1 MNIMTSRKKVH
12 TSESIIRIPPN
23 KYIHVLDNNA
33 NLRSIVEGP
42 FTFVKKEHEIVIKG
56 PEDMI
61 VLPPDNYCIVSNPVV
76 RDSEGNP
83 VLSKF
88 GEYQLRLGRQE
99 IRRSEDFPEPFP
111 LYPGEEL
118 EKDTTPYRV
127 VETNTALV
135 IKAIRDFDNMHAGDK
150 WLVKGPKVYIPKIE
164 EEIEKE
170 ISASII
176 KQNQALKI
184 RALRDTTINGVERK
198 AGEVW
203 LEREQGAYLPSV
215 DEEVVNSIEGKVLT
229 DKKALHLR
237 ATADFV
243 DHYGITRKA
252 GEEWLVTKNMAE
264 VHIRDVYED
273 IVGEIRL
280 TTLAKNQYCVVLN
293 PVDKNGFPQFG
304 KHELRRGETTFFLK
318 PWEKLKDGIQM
329 ARVLSEHQSL
339 LLQARE
345 NIKEDGVL
353 RLSGM
358 KWVVRG
364 PREYIPPAEVDI
376 VEERESIPLDENEG
390 IYVRNIKTGEVR
402 IVKNT
407 VYMLTSD
414 EVLWEK
420 DLSDEVE
427 ELLSFQASGSGFA
440 PVVVSDS
447 GDRSYTK
454 KKPAAYKRDKTRA
467 ITFRAPHNS
476 AVQLFDYKS
485 KQSRIVFGPDLVMLE
500 PYEEITV
507 LRLSGDVPK
516 RENQLKN
523 LALLLGPDFMTD
535 QIIVETSD
543 HARLY
548 LRLAYSWKFDI
559 DKSKPETYSNI
570 FSVSDFVG
578 EACKSLASRIRGV
591 VSGETFEQFHKRSS
605 EIIQQAVFKKD
616 EQGNKIPFLIKTNN
630 LVITSVDIQGV
641 EPVEE
646 STRKSLEMS
655 VKLSIDIT
663 TKTQEDK
670 AKHEAERLEQ
680 QAKGERDKQA
690 IDDEAEAEKKRIT
703 LYMLQAESASVET
716 TGKALAL
723 AKAKAEAAEIDGT
736 AEVQQATLHVN
747 ALKITRDAELDLTRS
762 RYEAEVA
769 HKKAMNELEIDTNKK
784 LAEIEAEKFSRTISA
799 IGQTTLV
806 SMAKAGPETQARL
819 LKGLGLKGYMIV
831 DAKNPINLFNTAQS
845 MIQAP
850 MNTQNP

>member
-1 MNIMTSRKKVH
+1 MATRKKGHV
-12 TSESIIRIPPN
+12 TDSIIRIPPN
-23 KYIHVLDNNA
+23 KYIHVLDNNE
-33 NLRSIVEGP
+33 NLRRIVEGP
-42 FTFVKKEHEIVIKG
+42 CTFVKKEHEILLKG

-61 VLPPDNYCIVSNPVV
+61 VLPPGNYCVVSNPVV
-76 RDSEGNP
+76 RDEGGKP
-83 VLSKF
+83 VLNKY
-88 GEYQLRLGRQE
+88 GEYQIRQGREE
-99 IRRSEDFPEPFP
+99 IRQSEQFPEPFP

-118 EKDTTPYRV
+118 EKPTTPYRI
-127 VETNTALV
+127 VETNMGLI
-135 IKAIRDFDNMHAGDK
+135 IKALRDFDDKHAGDR
-150 WLVKGPKVYIPKIE
+150 WLFKGPGVYIPKIQ

-184 RALRDTTINGVERK
+184 RTLRDTTVKGIKRK

-215 DEEVVNSIEGKVLT
+215 DEEIITSIEGKVLT
-229 DKKALHLR
+229 DKKALHLK
-237 ATADFV
+237 ATANFK
-243 DHYGITRKA
+243 DHYGIERRA
-252 GEEWLVTKNMAE
+252 GEEWLVTKEMAE

-280 TTLAKNQYCVVLN
+280 TTLARNQYCIVVN
-293 PVDKNGFPQFG
+293 PVDAKGIPQFG
-304 KHELRRGETTFFLK
+304 KCELRRGEATFFLK
-318 PWEKLKDGIQM
+318 PGESLKDGIQS

-345 NIKEDGVL
+345 DLKEDDEVKK
-353 RLSGM
+353 SGM

-364 PREYIPPAEVDI
+364 PREYIPPAEVSI
-376 VEERESIPLDENEG
+376 LEERESIPLDENEG

-407 VYMLTSD
+407 VYMLTS
-414 EVLWEK
+414 EEILWEK
-420 DLSDEVE
+420 ELSDEVE

-440 PVVVSDS
+440 PVFVSDS
-447 GDRSYTK
+447 GDRSYAK
-454 KKPAAYKRDKTRA
+454 KKPVAYKRNKTRA

-476 AVQLFDYKS
+476 AVQLFDYKA
-485 KQSRIVFGPDLVMLE
+485 KKSRIVFGPDLVILE

-559 DKSKPETYSNI
+559 DKSRPETYNNI

-578 EACKSLASRIRGV
+578 EACKSLASRIRGA

-616 EQGNKIPFLIKTNN
+616 ENGNRIPFLIKTNN
-630 LVITSVDIQGV
+630 LLITSVDIQGV

-690 IDDEAEAEKKRIT
+690 IDDEAEAEKKRIK
-703 LYMLQAESASVET
+703 LYQLQAESDSVET

-723 AKAKAEAAEIDGT
+723 ARAKAEAAEIDGK
-736 AEVQQATLHVN
+736 AEVKQAELQVN
-747 ALKITRDAELDLTRS
+747 ALKITQQAELELAKS
-762 RYEAEVA
+762 RYEAEIL
-769 HKKAMNELEIDTNKK
+769 HKKAMIDLEVETNKK
-784 LAEIEAEKFSRTISA
+784 LAEIEAEKFQKTIESL
-799 IGQTTLV
+799 GQKTLV
-806 SMAKAGPETQARL
+806 EMARAGPETQAKL
-819 LKGLGLKGYMIV
+819 LKGLGLKGYMII
-831 DAKNPINLFNTAQS
+831 DAKNPINLFNTAQG
-845 MIQAP
+845 MINAP
-850 MNTQNP
+850 VPPQNHMPE

>member
-1 MNIMTSRKKVH
+1 MNIMTSRRKVH
-12 TSESIIRIPPN
+12 TSDSIIRIPPN

-33 NLRSIVEGP
+33 NIRSLVEGP
-42 FTFVKKEHEIVIKG
+42 FTFVKKEHEIVLRG

-61 VLPPDNYCIVSNPVV
+61 VLPPSNYCIVSNPVV
-76 RDSEGNP
+76 RDAQGKPTLN
-83 VLSKF
+83 KYN
-88 GEYQLRLGRQE
+88 EYHLKLGRQE

-118 EKDTTPYRV
+118 EKDTTPYRI
-127 VETNTALV
+127 VENNIALV
-135 IKAIRDFDNMHAGDK
+135 IKAIRDFSDKHAGDR
-150 WLVKGPKVYIPKIE
+150 WLFKGPGVYVPNIE
-164 EEIEKE
+164 EEIDKE

-184 RALRDTTINGVERK
+184 RAVKDTIINGVNRK

-215 DEEVVNSIEGKVLT
+215 DEEIITSVEGKVLT

-237 ATADFV
+237 ASADFI
-243 DHYGITRKA
+243 DHYGTERKA
-252 GEEWLVTKNMAE
+252 GEEWLVTKGMAE

-293 PVDKNGFPQFG
+293 PVDEKGFPQFG
-304 KHELRRGETTFFLK
+304 KQELRRGEATFFLK

-345 NIKEDGVL
+345 DIKEDGVP
-353 RLSGM
+353 RCSGT
-358 KWVVRG
+358 KWIVRG

-376 VEERESIPLDENEG
+376 LEERESIPLDENEG

-407 VYMLTSD
+407 VYMLTYD

-420 DLSDEVE
+420 ELSDEVE

-447 GDRSYTK
+447 GDRSYAK

-507 LRLSGDVPK
+507 LSLSGDVPK

-548 LRLAYSWKFDI
+548 LRLVYSWRFGI
-559 DKSKPETYSNI
+559 DKKNPETYSNI

-616 EQGNKIPFLIKTNN
+616 GEGNKIPFLIKTNN

-703 LYMLQAESASVET
+703 LYELQAESSSVET

-723 AKAKAEAAEIDGT
+723 AKAKAKAAEIDGE
-736 AEVQQATLHVN
+736 AEVKQAILHAN
-747 ALKITRDAELDLTRS
+747 ALRVTQETELELTRT

-769 HKKAMNELEIDTNKK
+769 HKKSMIELEIETKKK
-784 LAEIEAEKFSRTISA
+784 LAEIEAEKFGKTIA
-799 IGQTTLV
+799 ALGQDTLV
-806 SMAKAGPETQARL
+806 SMAKAGPETQANL

-845 MIQAP
+845 MIRAP
-850 MNTQNP
+850 MNIENP